1 MGVNLTDI
9 VERRTCE
16 LHEFAGKVIAI
27 DAYNALYQF
36 LATIRQRDGTP
47 LMDSHG
53 RVTSHLSGLFYRTA
67 NLIELGIKPVYVFD
81 GAPVKLKLAEIE
93 VRREAKAKAL
103 DEWKEALKAGDLEE
117 AKSKAQATSK
127 LTREMVDDARTVLS
141 ALGVPWLDAPH
152 DGEAQASY
160 IAIKGDAFA
169 SASQDYDSLLYG
181 SSRLV
186 RNLTMTGR
194 RKLPMRD
201 AFVDVKPELVE
212 LNDVLGALG
221 LTREQLVD
229 VGILIGTDFNEG
241 IKGIG
246 PKKAVKSIKEYG
258 SIEKIRIKE
267 QPITVENLED
277 LRALFLEPEVRDDY
291 KIEFGAPKPEKVN
304 AFLCD
309 SREFGRERVG
319 ATLERVMKAVEGQK
333 QQKLDRFF

>member
-9 VERRTCE
+9 IERRTCE
-16 LHEFAGKVIAI
+16 LREFAGKVIVI

-67 NLIELGIKPVYVFD
+67 NLIELGIRPVYVFD
-81 GAPVKLKLAEIE
+81 GVPVRLKLAEIE
-93 VRREAKAKAL
+93 ERRETKAKAL
-103 DEWKEALKAGDLEE
+103 EEWKEALKAGDLEE

-127 LTREMVDDARTVLS
+127 LTREMVDDAKLVLGS
-141 ALGVPWLDAPH
+141 LGVPWLDAPH
-152 DGEAQASY
+152 DGEAQASHM
-160 IAIKGDAFA
+160 AAKGDAYA

-186 RNLTMTGR
+186 RNMTMTGR

-201 AFVDVKPELVE
+201 AYVDVRPELVA
-212 LNDVLGALG
+212 LDDALKALG
-221 LTREQLVD
+221 LTRAQLVD

-241 IKGIG
+241 IRGIG
-246 PKKAVKSIKEYG
+246 PKKAVKLIKEFG
-258 SIEKIRIKE
+258 SIERARVKDE
-267 QPITVENLED
+267 PLSVENLDEI
-277 LRALFLEPEVRDDY
+277 RALFLEPDVRSDY
-291 KIEFGAPKPEKVN
+291 KIEFRDPDPDKVV
-304 AFLCD
+304 AFLCG

-319 ATLERVMKAVEGQK
+319 ATLERIMKAVEGQK
-333 QQKLDRFF
+333 QRTLDGFF